1 MKKDLVYENTAIGNI
16 RIVPTLKFFRDMAK
30 DYCGELSE
38 WEHITIVTNDGT
50 CNGIPGFPVY
60 NTFESG
66 DDMSQ
71 VRSVLRKSCILAII
85 WECFEGETCFYGDP
99 DRIVYETD
107 LYGLSFALSDLVQWE
122 WDDPLMERAW
132 LFSRYEYEN

>member
-1 MKKDLVYENTAIGNI
+1 MKDKVYENTAIGDI

-30 DYCGELSE
+30 DYCGDLSD

-50 CNGIPGFPVY
+50 CNGLPAPVY

-66 DDMSQ
+66 DDMAQ
-71 VRSVLRKSCILAII
+71 VRSVLRKSCIVAIS
-85 WECFEGETCFYGDP
+85 WECVEGETCIYGDP

-107 LYGLSFALSDLVQWE
+107 LYGLGFSLSDLVQWE
-122 WDDPLMERAW
+122 IGDPLKDRAW
-132 LFSRYEYEN
+132 LFSEYLQEV